1 MFSPESHLDEP
12 TKTPFSAL
20 TPKNPMDTYFIL
32 FRMLPSWSNV
42 VEVSEGNKENIV
54 MGMANLS
61 ITDDEGSRKLTGG
74 SNKPN
79 GE

>member
-1 MFSPESHLDEP
+1 L
-12 TKTPFSAL
+12 A
-20 TPKNPMDTYFIL
+20 PKNLTDTYFIL

-42 VEVSEGNKENIV
+42 VEVSEGNKDNIV

-61 ITDDEGSRKLTGG
+61 IIDDEGSRKLTGG